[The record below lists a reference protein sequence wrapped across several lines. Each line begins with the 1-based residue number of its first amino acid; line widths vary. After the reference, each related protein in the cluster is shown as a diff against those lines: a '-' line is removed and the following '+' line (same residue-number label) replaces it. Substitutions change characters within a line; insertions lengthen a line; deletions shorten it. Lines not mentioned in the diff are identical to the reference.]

1 MKPNTPMLA
10 ITTGL
15 ISCSPGSICRHHFQL
30 NIAVQRLRCIV
41 GLHIKRSA
49 QPTKLH
55 RAPERT
61 FAFMGIPKSLSK
73 CHLRQ
78 TPGSC
83 SSRHAYGVAG
93 SNSSDLT
100 TPASQEQV
108 CRRVFLLPRQDAAS
122 CCDTTCAR
130 ISCRMMHGIC
140 VASMRT

>member
-1 MKPNTPMLA
+1 MKPNTPTLA

-30 NIAVQRLRCIV
+30 NIAVQRLYCIV

-73 CHLRQ
+73 CHSGI
-78 TPGSC
+78 TPCFPNRAFVPRMTGRPVKTAIQINCEGKASLQF
-83 SSRHAYGVAG
+83 SGWLFDLLIIRSAYV
-93 SNSSDLT
+93 
-100 TPASQEQV
+100 
-108 CRRVFLLPRQDAAS
+108 
-122 CCDTTCAR
+122 
-130 ISCRMMHGIC
+130 
-140 VASMRT
+140 